1 MADGPNTNSGSKVAS
16 ALNSIPF
23 GNIIGGPLAACV
35 RAQAE
40 AAQTT
45 IDFIRG
51 FTMTNSKLDPEGV
64 EPITVTFTFIMNGE
78 KTRMTVP
85 LMTIVPIPYMHIDY
99 VNLNFTADI
108 TACDDGKMEAKY
120 ATEGYTRTE
129 DDEQSVSV
137 ESKMG
142 INVRASTSSMP
153 SGMAKMLEFF
163 TNNLI
168 VHDTL
173 TPQQVE
179 DMKREAERKR
189 LELKNKKERMVGAL
203 VNALAEYKKQGS
215 EREEQ
220 RKNEELKKQEELIKQ
235 EEERKK
241 KEEQERLEKLRKEE
255 EARKKEEE
263 RLEKM
268 RKEAELQK
276 KQEQERLEKLHKE
289 EEEKKKQEQERLEK
303 LRREEEARKK
313 KEEEE
318 QKKRDW
324 DKFIEQRKKANL
336 ASRVSKV
343 HVDPQKP
350 FALPPTNSGKPHPCC
365 TYDYTHSIRWNIN
378 RQLRLSRWSRK
389 TDWLRLHLL
398 RALRTAY
405 SIYPNSINS
414 TEGKRILKRDLEA
427 FKKRY
432 NGWYTYGDPYNN
444 TITYGYR
451 KNGAIDTAYTE
462 FVNYII
468 ENERKRNP
476 YNPTGEFIRKPH
488 PED

>member
-51 FTMTNSKLDPEGV
+51 FTMTNSELDPEGV

-99 VNLNFTADI
+99 IDLNFTADI
-108 TACDDGKMEAKY
+108 TACDDGKIEAKY

-179 DMKREAERKR
+179 DMKRETERKR
-189 LELKNKKERMVGAL
+189 LEHIKKKERMVGAL
-203 VNALAEYKKQGS
+203 VNALAEYKKQES

-220 RKNEELKKQEELIKQ
+220 RRNEELKKQEELRKQ

-241 KEEQERLEKLRKEE
+241 KEEQERLEKLRK
-255 EARKKEEE
+255 
-263 RLEKM
+263 
-268 RKEAELQK
+268 
-276 KQEQERLEKLHKE
+276 
-289 EEEKKKQEQERLEK
+289 
-303 LRREEEARKK
+303 EEEARKK

-336 ASRVSKV
+336 ASRISKV

-350 FALPPTNSGKPHPCC
+350 FALPPTNSGKAHPCC
-365 TYDYTHSIRWNIN
+365 TFDPTQSIKWNID
-378 RQLRLSRWSRK
+378 RQEKLRK
-389 TDWLRLHLL
+389 ACKKKDWLRNHLI
-398 RALRTAY
+398 RALYTAY
-405 SIYPNSINS
+405 YIYPYDINS
-414 TEGKRILKRDLEA
+414 KEGKRILKRELEA
-427 FKKRY
+427 FEKRP
-432 NGWYTYGDPYNN
+432 NGWYTYGEPYNN
-444 TITYGYR
+444 TITNGYR
-451 KNGAIDTAYTE
+451 RNGAIDTAYTE
-462 FVNYII
+462 FVSYIL
-468 ENERKRNP
+468 ENERKRD
-476 YNPTGEFIRKPH
+476 K
-488 PED
+488 

>member
-1 MADGPNTNSGSKVAS
+1 MADGPNRNSGSKVAS

-51 FTMTNSKLDPEGV
+51 FTMTNSELDPEGV

-142 INVRASTSSMP
+142 INVRASASSMP

-168 VHDTL
+168 VHDTF

-179 DMKREAERKR
+179 DIKREAERKR

-203 VNALAEYKKQGS
+203 VNALAEYKKQET
-215 EREEQ
+215 ERKEQ
-220 RKNEELKKQEELIKQ
+220 RRNEEL
-235 EEERKK
+235 
-241 KEEQERLEKLRKEE
+241 ERLEKQRKDEE
-255 EARKKEEE
+255 FRKKEEE

-268 RKEAELQK
+268 RIEAELQK
-276 KQEQERLEKLHKE
+276 KQEQERLEKLQKE
-289 EEEKKKQEQERLEK
+289 EEEKKKQEQEKIEIQLIEK
-303 LRREEEARKK
+303 
-313 KEEEE
+313 EE
-318 QKKRDW
+318 QKKRA
-324 DKFIEQRKKANL
+324 EQEREWYKKIDPKKRVRFANRM
-336 ASRVSKV
+336 SRMHINPYS
-343 HVDPQKP
+343 P
-350 FALPPTNSGKPHPCC
+350 FALPSTKRGNPHPEC
-365 TYDYTHSIRWNIN
+365 TFDSTQSISWNIVHQE
-378 RQLRLSRWSRK
+378 QLLRYATK
-389 TDWLRLHLL
+389 KDWMRMHLL
-398 RALRTAY
+398 LALRTAKK
-405 SIYPNSINS
+405 IYPYDIKSRQAKSIL
-414 TEGKRILKRDLEA
+414 EYELKN
-427 FKKRY
+427 FQPRY
-432 NGWYTYGDPYNN
+432 AGWYGHGEPFNN
-444 TITYGYR
+444 NLPNGYR
-451 KNGAIDTAYTE
+451 KYGAIDTVFTE
-462 FVNYII
+462 FVGYVL
-468 ENERKRNP
+468 ENERKRN
-476 YNPTGEFIRKPH
+476 K
-488 PED
+488 

>member
-40 AAQTT
+40 AAHTT

-51 FTMTNSKLDPEGV
+51 FTMTNSELDPEGV

-99 VNLNFTADI
+99 IDLNFTADI

-129 DDEQSVSV
+129 NDEQSVSV

-163 TNNLI
+163 SNNLI

-179 DMKREAERKR
+179 DMKRETERKR
-189 LELKNKKERMVGAL
+189 LELKNKKRRMVGAL
-203 VNALAEYKKQGS
+203 VNALAEYKKQET
-215 EREEQ
+215 ERKEQ
-220 RKNEELKKQEELIKQ
+220 RRNEEL
-235 EEERKK
+235 
-241 KEEQERLEKLRKEE
+241 ERLEKQRKDEE
-255 EARKKEEE
+255 FRKKEEE

-268 RKEAELQK
+268 RIEAELQK
-276 KQEQERLEKLHKE
+276 KQEQERLEKLQKE
-289 EEEKKKQEQERLEK
+289 EEEKKKQEQEKIEIQLIEK
-303 LRREEEARKK
+303 
-313 KEEEE
+313 EE
-318 QKKRDW
+318 QKKRA
-324 DKFIEQRKKANL
+324 EQEREWYKKIDPKKRVRFANRM
-336 ASRVSKV
+336 SRMHINPYS
-343 HVDPQKP
+343 P
-350 FALPPTNSGKPHPCC
+350 FALPSTKRGNPHPEC
-365 TYDYTHSIRWNIN
+365 TFDSTQSISWNIV
-378 RQLRLSRWSRK
+378 RQEQLLRYATK
-389 TDWLRLHLL
+389 KDWMRMHLL
-398 RALRTAY
+398 LALRTAKK
-405 SIYPNSINS
+405 IYPYDIKSRQAKSIL
-414 TEGKRILKRDLEA
+414 EYELKN
-427 FKKRY
+427 FQPRY
-432 NGWYTYGDPYNN
+432 AGWYGHGEPFNN
-444 TITYGYR
+444 NLPNGYR
-451 KNGAIDTAYTE
+451 KYGAIDTVFTE
-462 FVNYII
+462 FVGYVL
-468 ENERKRNP
+468 ENERKRN
-476 YNPTGEFIRKPH
+476 K
-488 PED
+488 

>member
-51 FTMTNSKLDPEGV
+51 FTMTNSELDPEGV

-203 VNALAEYKKQGS
+203 VNALAEYKKQET
-215 EREEQ
+215 ERKEQ
-220 RKNEELKKQEELIKQ
+220 RRNEEL
-235 EEERKK
+235 
-241 KEEQERLEKLRKEE
+241 ERLEKQRKDEE
-255 EARKKEEE
+255 FRKKEEE

-268 RKEAELQK
+268 RIEAELQK
-276 KQEQERLEKLHKE
+276 KQEQERLEKLQKE

-303 LRREEEARKK
+303 LQKEEEEKK
-313 KEEEE
+313 KQEQEKIEIQLIEKEE
-318 QKKRDW
+318 QKKRA
-324 DKFIEQRKKANL
+324 EQEREWYQKIDPKKRVRFANRM
-336 ASRVSKV
+336 SRM
-343 HVDPQKP
+343 HINPYRP
-350 FALPPTNSGKPHPCC
+350 FALPSTKRGNPHPEC
-365 TYDYTHSIRWNIN
+365 TFDSTQSISWNIA
-378 RQLRLSRWSRK
+378 RQEQLLRYATK
-389 TDWLRLHLL
+389 KDWMRMHLL
-398 RALRTAY
+398 LALRTAKK
-405 SIYPNSINS
+405 IYPYDIKSRQAKN
-414 TEGKRILKRDLEA
+414 ILEYELKN
-427 FKKRY
+427 FQPRY
-432 NGWYTYGDPYNN
+432 AGWYGHGEPFNN
-444 TITYGYR
+444 NLPNGYR
-451 KNGAIDTAYTE
+451 KYGAIDTVFTE
-462 FVNYII
+462 FVGYVL
-468 ENERKRNP
+468 ENERKRN
-476 YNPTGEFIRKPH
+476 K
-488 PED
+488 

>member
-51 FTMTNSKLDPEGV
+51 FTMTNSELDPEGV

-99 VNLNFTADI
+99 IDLNFTADI
-108 TACDDGKMEAKY
+108 TACDDGKIEAKY

-179 DMKREAERKR
+179 DMKRETERKR
-189 LELKNKKERMVGAL
+189 LEHIKKKECMVGAL
-203 VNALAEYKKQGS
+203 VNALAEYKKQES

-220 RKNEELKKQEELIKQ
+220 RRNEELKKQEELRKQ

-241 KEEQERLEKLRKEE
+241 KEEQERLEKLRK
-255 EARKKEEE
+255 
-263 RLEKM
+263 
-268 RKEAELQK
+268 
-276 KQEQERLEKLHKE
+276 
-289 EEEKKKQEQERLEK
+289 
-303 LRREEEARKK
+303 EEEARKK

-336 ASRVSKV
+336 ASRISKV

-350 FALPPTNSGKPHPCC
+350 FALPPTNSGKAHPCC
-365 TYDYTHSIRWNIN
+365 TFDPTQSIKWNID
-378 RQLRLSRWSRK
+378 RQEKLRK
-389 TDWLRLHLL
+389 ACKKKDWLRNHLI
-398 RALRTAY
+398 RALYTAY
-405 SIYPNSINS
+405 YIYPYDINS
-414 TEGKRILKRDLEA
+414 KEGKRILERELEA
-427 FKKRY
+427 FEKRP
-432 NGWYTYGDPYNN
+432 NGWYTYGEPYNN
-444 TITYGYR
+444 TITNGYR
-451 KNGAIDTAYTE
+451 RNGAIDTAYTE
-462 FVNYII
+462 FVSYIL
-468 ENERKRNP
+468 ENERKRD
-476 YNPTGEFIRKPH
+476 K
-488 PED
+488 

>member
-51 FTMTNSKLDPEGV
+51 FTMTNSELDPEGV

-99 VNLNFTADI
+99 IDLNFTADI
-108 TACDDGKMEAKY
+108 TACDDGKIEAKY

-179 DMKREAERKR
+179 DMKRETERKR
-189 LELKNKKERMVGAL
+189 LEHIKKKERMVGAL
-203 VNALAEYKKQGS
+203 VNALAEYKKQES

-220 RKNEELKKQEELIKQ
+220 RRNEELKKQEELRKQ
-235 EEERKK
+235 EVERKK
-241 KEEQERLEKLRKEE
+241 KE
-255 EARKKEEE
+255 
-263 RLEKM
+263 
-268 RKEAELQK
+268 
-276 KQEQERLEKLHKE
+276 
-289 EEEKKKQEQERLEK
+289 EQERLEK

-336 ASRVSKV
+336 ASRISKV

-350 FALPPTNSGKPHPCC
+350 FALPPTNSGKAHPCC
-365 TYDYTHSIRWNIN
+365 TFDPTQSIKWNID
-378 RQLRLSRWSRK
+378 RQEKLRK
-389 TDWLRLHLL
+389 ACKKKDWLRNHLI
-398 RALRTAY
+398 RALYTAY
-405 SIYPNSINS
+405 YIYPYDINS
-414 TEGKRILKRDLEA
+414 KEGKRILKRELEA
-427 FKKRY
+427 FEKRP
-432 NGWYTYGDPYNN
+432 NGWYTYGEPYNN
-444 TITYGYR
+444 TITNGYR
-451 KNGAIDTAYTE
+451 RNGAIDTAYTE
-462 FVNYII
+462 FVSYIL
-468 ENERKRNP
+468 ENERKRD
-476 YNPTGEFIRKPH
+476 K
-488 PED
+488 

>member
-51 FTMTNSKLDPEGV
+51 FTMTNSELDPEGV

-179 DMKREAERKR
+179 DMKQEAERKR

-203 VNALAEYKKQGS
+203 VNALAEYKKQES

-220 RKNEELKKQEELIKQ
+220 RKNEEL
-235 EEERKK
+235 
-241 KEEQERLEKLRKEE
+241 ERLEKQRKDEE
-255 EARKKEEE
+255 FRKKEEE

-268 RKEAELQK
+268 RIEAELQK
-276 KQEQERLEKLHKE
+276 KQEQERLEKLQKE

-303 LRREEEARKK
+303 LQ

-318 QKKRDW
+318 KKKQEQEKIEIQLIEKEDQKKRA
-324 DKFIEQRKKANL
+324 EQEREWYKKIDPKKRVRFANRM
-336 ASRVSKV
+336 SRMHINPYS
-343 HVDPQKP
+343 P
-350 FALPPTNSGKPHPCC
+350 FALPSTKRGNPHPEC
-365 TYDYTHSIRWNIN
+365 TFDSTQSISWNIA
-378 RQLRLSRWSRK
+378 RQEQLLRYATK
-389 TDWLRLHLL
+389 KDWMRMHLL
-398 RALRTAY
+398 LALRTAKK
-405 SIYPNSINS
+405 IYPYNIKSRQAKSIL
-414 TEGKRILKRDLEA
+414 EYELKN
-427 FKKRY
+427 FQPRY
-432 NGWYTYGDPYNN
+432 AGWYGHGEPFNN
-444 TITYGYR
+444 NLPNGYR
-451 KNGAIDTAYTE
+451 KYGAIDTVFTE
-462 FVNYII
+462 FVGYVL
-468 ENERKRNP
+468 ENERKRN
-476 YNPTGEFIRKPH
+476 K
-488 PED
+488 

>member
-51 FTMTNSKLDPEGV
+51 FTMTNSELDPEGV

-189 LELKNKKERMVGAL
+189 LEHIKNKERMVGAL
-203 VNALAEYKKQGS
+203 VNALAEYKKQES

-220 RKNEELKKQEELIKQ
+220 RRNEELKKQEELRKQ

-241 KEEQERLEKLRKEE
+241 KE
-255 EARKKEEE
+255 
-263 RLEKM
+263 
-268 RKEAELQK
+268 
-276 KQEQERLEKLHKE
+276 
-289 EEEKKKQEQERLEK
+289 EQERLEK

-324 DKFIEQRKKANL
+324 DKFIEQRKMANL
-336 ASRVSKV
+336 ASRISKV

-365 TYDYTHSIRWNIN
+365 TFDPTQSIKWNID
-378 RQLRLSRWSRK
+378 RQERLRK
-389 TDWLRLHLL
+389 ACKKKDWLRNHLI
-398 RALRTAY
+398 RALYTAY
-405 SIYPNSINS
+405 YIYPYDINS
-414 TEGKRILKRDLEA
+414 KEGKRILKRELEA
-427 FKKRY
+427 FEKRP
-432 NGWYTYGDPYNN
+432 NGWYTYGEPYNN
-444 TITYGYR
+444 TITNGYR
-451 KNGAIDTAYTE
+451 RNGAIDTAYTD
-462 FVNYII
+462 FVSYIL
-468 ENERKRNP
+468 ENERKRN
-476 YNPTGEFIRKPH
+476 K
-488 PED
+488 

>member
-51 FTMTNSKLDPEGV
+51 FTMTNSELDPEGV

-99 VNLNFTADI
+99 IDLNFTADI
-108 TACDDGKMEAKY
+108 TACDDGKIEAKY

-179 DMKREAERKR
+179 DMKRETERKR
-189 LELKNKKERMVGAL
+189 LEHIKKKERMVGAL
-203 VNALAEYKKQGS
+203 VNALAEYKKQES

-220 RKNEELKKQEELIKQ
+220 RRNEELKKQEELRKQ

-241 KEEQERLEKLRKEE
+241 KEEQERLEKLRK
-255 EARKKEEE
+255 
-263 RLEKM
+263 
-268 RKEAELQK
+268 
-276 KQEQERLEKLHKE
+276 
-289 EEEKKKQEQERLEK
+289 
-303 LRREEEARKK
+303 EEEARKK

-336 ASRVSKV
+336 ASRISKV

-350 FALPPTNSGKPHPCC
+350 FALPPTNSGKAHPCC
-365 TYDYTHSIRWNIN
+365 TFDPTQSIKWNID
-378 RQLRLSRWSRK
+378 RQEKLRKASK
-389 TDWLRLHLL
+389 KKDWLRNHLI
-398 RALRTAY
+398 RALYTAY
-405 SIYPNSINS
+405 YIYPYDINS
-414 TEGKRILKRDLEA
+414 KEGKRILKRELEA
-427 FKKRY
+427 FEKRP
-432 NGWYTYGDPYNN
+432 NGWYTYGEPYNN
-444 TITYGYR
+444 TITNGYR
-451 KNGAIDTAYTE
+451 RNGAIDTAYTE
-462 FVNYII
+462 FFSYIL
-468 ENERKRNP
+468 ENERKRD
-476 YNPTGEFIRKPH
+476 K
-488 PED
+488 

>member
-40 AAQTT
+40 AAHTT

-51 FTMTNSKLDPEGV
+51 FTMTNSELDPEGI

-99 VNLNFTADI
+99 IDLNFTADI

-129 DDEQSVSV
+129 NDEQSVSV

-163 TNNLI
+163 SNNLI

-203 VNALAEYKKQGS
+203 VNALAEYKKQET
-215 EREEQ
+215 ERKEQ
-220 RKNEELKKQEELIKQ
+220 RRNEEL
-235 EEERKK
+235 
-241 KEEQERLEKLRKEE
+241 ERLEKQRKDEE
-255 EARKKEEE
+255 FRKKEEE

-268 RKEAELQK
+268 RIEAELQK
-276 KQEQERLEKLHKE
+276 KQEQERLEKLQKE
-289 EEEKKKQEQERLEK
+289 EEEKKKQEQEKIEIQLIEK
-303 LRREEEARKK
+303 
-313 KEEEE
+313 EE
-318 QKKRDW
+318 QKKRA
-324 DKFIEQRKKANL
+324 EQEREWYKKIDPKKRVRFANRM
-336 ASRVSKV
+336 SRMHINPYS
-343 HVDPQKP
+343 P
-350 FALPPTNSGKPHPCC
+350 FALPSTKRGNPHPEC
-365 TYDYTHSIRWNIN
+365 TFDSTQSISWNIV
-378 RQLRLSRWSRK
+378 RQEQLLRYATK
-389 TDWLRLHLL
+389 KDWMRMHLL
-398 RALRTAY
+398 LALRTAKK
-405 SIYPNSINS
+405 IYPYDIKSRQAKSIL
-414 TEGKRILKRDLEA
+414 EYELKN
-427 FKKRY
+427 FQPRY
-432 NGWYTYGDPYNN
+432 AGWYGHGEPFNN
-444 TITYGYR
+444 NLPNGYR
-451 KNGAIDTAYTE
+451 KYGAIDTVFTE
-462 FVNYII
+462 FVGYVL
-468 ENERKRNP
+468 ENERKRN
-476 YNPTGEFIRKPH
+476 K
-488 PED
+488 

>member
-1 MADGPNTNSGSKVAS
+1 MADGPNRNSGSKVAS

-51 FTMTNSKLDPEGV
+51 FTMTNSELDPEGV

-99 VNLNFTADI
+99 IDLNFTADI

-189 LELKNKKERMVGAL
+189 LEHIKNKERMVGAL
-203 VNALAEYKKQGS
+203 VNALAEYKKQES

-220 RKNEELKKQEELIKQ
+220 RRNEELKKQEELRKQ

-241 KEEQERLEKLRKEE
+241 KEEQERLEKQCREE

-268 RKEAELQK
+268 RIEAELQK
-276 KQEQERLEKLHKE
+276 KQEQEKLEKLSRVE
-289 EEEKKKQEQERLEK
+289 EERRKRAEQEREWYQK
-303 LRREEEARKK
+303 IDP
-313 KEEEE
+313 
-318 QKKRDW
+318 KKRIR
-324 DKFIEQRKKANL
+324 FANRM
-336 ASRVSKV
+336 SRMHINPYS
-343 HVDPQKP
+343 P
-350 FALPPTNSGKPHPCC
+350 FALPSTKRGNPHPEC
-365 TYDYTHSIRWNIN
+365 TFDSTQSISWNIA
-378 RQLRLSRWSRK
+378 RQEQLLRYATK
-389 TDWLRLHLL
+389 KDWMRMHLL
-398 RALRTAY
+398 LALRTAKK
-405 SIYPNSINS
+405 IYPYDIKSRQAKSIL
-414 TEGKRILKRDLEA
+414 EYELKN
-427 FKKRY
+427 FQPRY
-432 NGWYTYGDPYNN
+432 AGWYGHGEPFNN
-444 TITYGYR
+444 NLPNGYR
-451 KNGAIDTAYTE
+451 KYGAIDTVFTE
-462 FVNYII
+462 FVGYVL
-468 ENERKRNP
+468 ENERKRD
-476 YNPTGEFIRKPH
+476 K
-488 PED
+488 

>member
-40 AAQTT
+40 AAHTT

-51 FTMTNSKLDPEGV
+51 FTMTNSELDPEGV

-99 VNLNFTADI
+99 IDLNFTADI

-179 DMKREAERKR
+179 DMKREAERKG
-189 LELKNKKERMVGAL
+189 LELKNKKRRMVGAL
-203 VNALAEYKKQGS
+203 VNALAEYKKQES
-215 EREEQ
+215 EHEEQ
-220 RKNEELKKQEELIKQ
+220 RKNEELKKQEELRKQ
-235 EEERKK
+235 EEE
-241 KEEQERLEKLRKEE
+241 
-255 EARKKEEE
+255 
-263 RLEKM
+263 
-268 RKEAELQK
+268 
-276 KQEQERLEKLHKE
+276 
-289 EEEKKKQEQERLEK
+289 
-303 LRREEEARKK
+303 RKK

-336 ASRVSKV
+336 ASRISKV

>member
-51 FTMTNSKLDPEGV
+51 FTMTNSELDPEGV

-108 TACDDGKMEAKY
+108 TACDDGKIEAKY

-179 DMKREAERKR
+179 DMKRETERKR
-189 LELKNKKERMVGAL
+189 LEHIKKKERMVGAL
-203 VNALAEYKKQGS
+203 VNALAEYKKQES

-220 RKNEELKKQEELIKQ
+220 RRNEELKKQEELRKQ

-241 KEEQERLEKLRKEE
+241 KEEQERLEK
-255 EARKKEEE
+255 
-263 RLEKM
+263 
-268 RKEAELQK
+268 QC
-276 KQEQERLEKLHKE
+276 
-289 EEEKKKQEQERLEK
+289 
-303 LRREEEARKK
+303 REEEARKK

-336 ASRVSKV
+336 ASRISKV

-365 TYDYTHSIRWNIN
+365 TFDPTQSIKWNID
-378 RQLRLSRWSRK
+378 RQERLRK
-389 TDWLRLHLL
+389 ACKKKDWLRNHLI
-398 RALRTAY
+398 RALYTAY
-405 SIYPNSINS
+405 YIYPYDINS
-414 TEGKRILKRDLEA
+414 KEGKRILKRELEA
-427 FKKRY
+427 FEKRP
-432 NGWYTYGDPYNN
+432 NGWYTYGEPYNN
-444 TITYGYR
+444 TITNGYR
-451 KNGAIDTAYTE
+451 RNGAIDTAYTE
-462 FVNYII
+462 FVSYIL
-468 ENERKRNP
+468 ENERKL
-476 YNPTGEFIRKPH
+476 RK
-488 PED
+488 

>member
-51 FTMTNSKLDPEGV
+51 FTMTNSELDPEGV

-189 LELKNKKERMVGAL
+189 LEHIKNKERMVGAL
-203 VNALAEYKKQGS
+203 VHALAEYKKQET
-215 EREEQ
+215 ERKEQ
-220 RKNEELKKQEELIKQ
+220 RRNEEL
-235 EEERKK
+235 
-241 KEEQERLEKLRKEE
+241 ERLEKQRKDEE
-255 EARKKEEE
+255 FRKKEEE

-268 RKEAELQK
+268 RIEAELQK
-276 KQEQERLEKLHKE
+276 KQEQERLEKLQKE
-289 EEEKKKQEQERLEK
+289 EEEKKKQEQEKIEIQLIEK
-303 LRREEEARKK
+303 
-313 KEEEE
+313 EE
-318 QKKRDW
+318 QKKRA
-324 DKFIEQRKKANL
+324 EQEREWYKKIDPKKRVRFANRM
-336 ASRVSKV
+336 SRMHINPYS
-343 HVDPQKP
+343 P
-350 FALPPTNSGKPHPCC
+350 FALPSTKRGNPHPEC
-365 TYDYTHSIRWNIN
+365 TFDSTQSISWNIA
-378 RQLRLSRWSRK
+378 RQEQLLRYATK
-389 TDWLRLHLL
+389 KDWMRMHLL
-398 RALRTAY
+398 LALRTAKK
-405 SIYPNSINS
+405 IYPYDIKSRQAKSIL
-414 TEGKRILKRDLEA
+414 EYELKN
-427 FKKRY
+427 FQPRY
-432 NGWYTYGDPYNN
+432 AGWYGHGEPFNN
-444 TITYGYR
+444 NLPNGYR
-451 KNGAIDTAYTE
+451 KYGAIDTVFTE
-462 FVNYII
+462 FVGYVL
-468 ENERKRNP
+468 ENERKRN
-476 YNPTGEFIRKPH
+476 K
-488 PED
+488 

>member
-35 RAQAE
+35 RAQAD

-51 FTMTNSKLDPEGV
+51 FTMTNSELDPEGV

-203 VNALAEYKKQGS
+203 VHALAEYKKQKS

-220 RKNEELKKQEELIKQ
+220 RKNEELKKQEELRKQ

-241 KEEQERLEKLRKEE
+241 KEEQERLE
-255 EARKKEEE
+255 
-263 RLEKM
+263 
-268 RKEAELQK
+268 
-276 KQEQERLEKLHKE
+276 EQ
-289 EEEKKKQEQERLEK
+289 
-303 LRREEEARKK
+303 RREEEERKK
-313 KEEEE
+313 RAE
-318 QKKRDW
+318 QEREWYQKIDPKKRIR
-324 DKFIEQRKKANL
+324 FANRM
-336 ASRVSKV
+336 SRM
-343 HVDPQKP
+343 HINPYRP
-350 FALPPTNSGKPHPCC
+350 FALPSTKRGNPHPEC
-365 TYDYTHSIRWNIN
+365 TYDPTQNINWNIE
-378 RQLRLSRWSRK
+378 RQERLLKNSTK
-389 TDWLRLHLL
+389 KKDWMRMHLL
-398 RALRTAY
+398 FALRTAKK
-405 SIYPNSINS
+405 IYPYDVNSRQAKS
-414 TEGKRILKRDLEA
+414 ILEYELKN
-427 FKKRY
+427 FQPRY
-432 NGWYTYGDPYNN
+432 AGWYGYGEPFNN
-444 TITYGYR
+444 NLPNGYR
-451 KNGAIDTAYTE
+451 KYGAIDTVFTE
-462 FVNYII
+462 FVGYVL
-468 ENERKRNP
+468 ENERKL
-476 YNPTGEFIRKPH
+476 RK
-488 PED
+488 

>member
-51 FTMTNSKLDPEGV
+51 FTMTNSELDPEGV

-203 VNALAEYKKQGS
+203 VNALAEYKKQES
-215 EREEQ
+215 EHEEQ
-220 RKNEELKKQEELIKQ
+220 RKNEELKKQEELRKQ

-241 KEEQERLEKLRKEE
+241 KEEQEK
-255 EARKKEEE
+255 
-263 RLEKM
+263 
-268 RKEAELQK
+268 
-276 KQEQERLEKLHKE
+276 
-289 EEEKKKQEQERLEK
+289 LEK

-336 ASRVSKV
+336 ASRISKV

-350 FALPPTNSGKPHPCC
+350 FTLPPTNSGKAHPCC
-365 TYDYTHSIRWNIN
+365 TFDPTQSIKWNID
-378 RQLRLSRWSRK
+378 RQEKLRK
-389 TDWLRLHLL
+389 ACKKKDWLRNHLI
-398 RALRTAY
+398 RALYTAY
-405 SIYPNSINS
+405 YIYPYDINS
-414 TEGKRILKRDLEA
+414 KEGKRILKRELEA
-427 FKKRY
+427 FEKRP
-432 NGWYTYGDPYNN
+432 NGWYTYGEPYNN
-444 TITYGYR
+444 TITNGYR
-451 KNGAIDTAYTE
+451 RNGAIDTAYTE
-462 FVNYII
+462 FVSYVL
-468 ENERKRNP
+468 ENERKRN
-476 YNPTGEFIRKPH
+476 K
-488 PED
+488 

>member
-51 FTMTNSKLDPEGV
+51 FTMTNSELDPEGV

-203 VNALAEYKKQGS
+203 VNALAEYKKQET
-215 EREEQ
+215 ERKEQ
-220 RKNEELKKQEELIKQ
+220 RRNEEL
-235 EEERKK
+235 
-241 KEEQERLEKLRKEE
+241 ERLEKQRKDEE
-255 EARKKEEE
+255 FRKKEEE

-268 RKEAELQK
+268 RIEAELQK
-276 KQEQERLEKLHKE
+276 KQEQERLEKLQKE

-336 ASRVSKV
+336 ASRISKV
-343 HVDPQKP
+343 HVDHQKP
-350 FALPPTNSGKPHPCC
+350 FALPPTNSGKAHPCC
-365 TYDYTHSIRWNIN
+365 TFDPTQSIKWNID
-378 RQLRLSRWSRK
+378 RQEKLRK
-389 TDWLRLHLL
+389 ACKKKDWLRNHLI
-398 RALRTAY
+398 RALYTAY
-405 SIYPNSINS
+405 YIYPYDINS
-414 TEGKRILKRDLEA
+414 KEGKRILKRELEA
-427 FKKRY
+427 FEKRP
-432 NGWYTYGDPYNN
+432 NGWYTYGEPYNN
-444 TITYGYR
+444 TITNGYR
-451 KNGAIDTAYTE
+451 RNGAIDTAYTE
-462 FVNYII
+462 FVSYVL
-468 ENERKRNP
+468 ENERKRN
-476 YNPTGEFIRKPH
+476 K
-488 PED
+488 

>member
-51 FTMTNSKLDPEGV
+51 FTMTNSELDPEGV

-99 VNLNFTADI
+99 IDLNFTADI
-108 TACDDGKMEAKY
+108 TACDDGKIEAKY

-179 DMKREAERKR
+179 DMKRETERKR
-189 LELKNKKERMVGAL
+189 LEHIKKKERMVGAL
-203 VNALAEYKKQGS
+203 VNALAEYKKQES

-220 RKNEELKKQEELIKQ
+220 RRNEELKKQEELRKQ
-235 EEERKK
+235 EVERKK
-241 KEEQERLEKLRKEE
+241 KE
-255 EARKKEEE
+255 
-263 RLEKM
+263 
-268 RKEAELQK
+268 
-276 KQEQERLEKLHKE
+276 
-289 EEEKKKQEQERLEK
+289 EQERLEK

-336 ASRVSKV
+336 ASRISKV

-350 FALPPTNSGKPHPCC
+350 FALPPTNSGKAHPCC
-365 TYDYTHSIRWNIN
+365 TFDPTQSIKWNID
-378 RQLRLSRWSRK
+378 RQEKLRK
-389 TDWLRLHLL
+389 ACKKKDWLRNHLI
-398 RALRTAY
+398 RALYTAY
-405 SIYPNSINS
+405 YIYPYDINS
-414 TEGKRILKRDLEA
+414 KEGKRILKRELEA
-427 FKKRY
+427 FEKRP
-432 NGWYTYGDPYNN
+432 NGWYTYGEPYNN
-444 TITYGYR
+444 TITNGYR
-451 KNGAIDTAYTE
+451 RNGAIDTAYTE
-462 FVNYII
+462 FVSYIL
-468 ENERKRNP
+468 ENERKRN
-476 YNPTGEFIRKPH
+476 K
-488 PED
+488 

>member
-51 FTMTNSKLDPEGV
+51 FTMTNSELDPEGV

-203 VNALAEYKKQGS
+203 VNALAEYKKQET
-215 EREEQ
+215 ERKEQ
-220 RKNEELKKQEELIKQ
+220 RRNEEL
-235 EEERKK
+235 
-241 KEEQERLEKLRKEE
+241 ERLEKQRKDEE
-255 EARKKEEE
+255 FRKKEEE

-268 RKEAELQK
+268 RIEAELQK
-276 KQEQERLEKLHKE
+276 KQEQERLEKLQKE
-289 EEEKKKQEQERLEK
+289 EEEKKKQEQEKIEIQLIEK
-303 LRREEEARKK
+303 
-313 KEEEE
+313 EE
-318 QKKRDW
+318 QKKRA
-324 DKFIEQRKKANL
+324 EQEREWYKKIDPKKRVRFANRM
-336 ASRVSKV
+336 SRM
-343 HVDPQKP
+343 HINPYRP
-350 FALPPTNSGKPHPCC
+350 FALPSTKRGNPHPEC
-365 TYDYTHSIRWNIN
+365 TFDSTQSISWNIA
-378 RQLRLSRWSRK
+378 RQEQLLRYATK
-389 TDWLRLHLL
+389 KDWMRMHLL
-398 RALRTAY
+398 LALRTAKK
-405 SIYPNSINS
+405 IYPYDIKSRQAKSIL
-414 TEGKRILKRDLEA
+414 EYELKN
-427 FKKRY
+427 FQPRY
-432 NGWYTYGDPYNN
+432 AGWYGHGEPFNN
-444 TITYGYR
+444 NLPNGYR
-451 KNGAIDTAYTE
+451 KYGAIDTVFTE
-462 FVNYII
+462 FVGYVL
-468 ENERKRNP
+468 ENERKRN
-476 YNPTGEFIRKPH
+476 K
-488 PED
+488 

>member
-51 FTMTNSKLDPEGV
+51 FTMTNSELDPEGV

-99 VNLNFTADI
+99 IDLNFTADI
-108 TACDDGKMEAKY
+108 TACDDGKIEAKY

-179 DMKREAERKR
+179 DMKRETERKR
-189 LELKNKKERMVGAL
+189 LERIKKKERMVGAL
-203 VNALAEYKKQGS
+203 VNALAEYKKQES

-220 RKNEELKKQEELIKQ
+220 RRNEELKKQEELRKQ

-241 KEEQERLEKLRKEE
+241 KEEQERLEKL
-255 EARKKEEE
+255 
-263 RLEKM
+263 
-268 RKEAELQK
+268 
-276 KQEQERLEKLHKE
+276 HK
-289 EEEKKKQEQERLEK
+289 
-303 LRREEEARKK
+303 EEEARKK

-336 ASRVSKV
+336 ASRISKV

-350 FALPPTNSGKPHPCC
+350 FALPPTNSGKAHPCC
-365 TYDYTHSIRWNIN
+365 TFDPTQSIKWNID
-378 RQLRLSRWSRK
+378 RQEKLRK
-389 TDWLRLHLL
+389 ACKKKDWLRNHLI
-398 RALRTAY
+398 RALYTAY
-405 SIYPNSINS
+405 YIYPYDINS
-414 TEGKRILKRDLEA
+414 KEGKRILKRELEA
-427 FKKRY
+427 FEKRP
-432 NGWYTYGDPYNN
+432 NGWYTYGEPYNN
-444 TITYGYR
+444 TITNGYR
-451 KNGAIDTAYTE
+451 RNGAIDTAYTE
-462 FVNYII
+462 FVSYIL
-468 ENERKRNP
+468 ENERKRN
-476 YNPTGEFIRKPH
+476 K
-488 PED
+488 

>member
-51 FTMTNSKLDPEGV
+51 FTMTNSELDPEGV

-99 VNLNFTADI
+99 IDLNFTADI

-129 DDEQSVSV
+129 NDEQSVSV

-179 DMKREAERKR
+179 DMKRETERKR
-189 LELKNKKERMVGAL
+189 LELKNKKRRMVGAL
-203 VNALAEYKKQGS
+203 VNALAEYKKQES

-220 RKNEELKKQEELIKQ
+220 IRNEEQKKQDELRKQ

-241 KEEQERLEKLRKEE
+241 KEEQERLEKLRK
-255 EARKKEEE
+255 
-263 RLEKM
+263 
-268 RKEAELQK
+268 
-276 KQEQERLEKLHKE
+276 
-289 EEEKKKQEQERLEK
+289 
-303 LRREEEARKK
+303 EEEARKK

-336 ASRVSKV
+336 ASRVSSV

-350 FALPPTNSGKPHPCC
+350 FALPPTNSGKAHPCC
-365 TYDYTHSIRWNIN
+365 TFDPTQSIKWNID
-378 RQLRLSRWSRK
+378 RQERLRKASK
-389 TDWLRLHLL
+389 KKDWLRNHLI
-398 RALRTAY
+398 RALYTAY
-405 SIYPNSINS
+405 YIYPYDINS
-414 TEGKRILKRDLEA
+414 KEGKRILKNELEA
-427 FKKRY
+427 FEKRH
-432 NGWYTYGDPYNN
+432 NGWYTYGEPYNN
-444 TITYGYR
+444 TITNGYR
-451 KNGAIDTAYTE
+451 RNGAIDTAYTE
-462 FVNYII
+462 FVGYVL
-468 ENERKRNP
+468 ENERKRD
-476 YNPTGEFIRKPH
+476 K
-488 PED
+488 

>member
-51 FTMTNSKLDPEGV
+51 FTMTNSELDPEGV

-108 TACDDGKMEAKY
+108 TACDDGKIEAKY

-179 DMKREAERKR
+179 DMKRETERKR
-189 LELKNKKERMVGAL
+189 LEHIKKKERMVGAL
-203 VNALAEYKKQGS
+203 VNALAEYKKQES

-220 RKNEELKKQEELIKQ
+220 RRNEELKKQEELRKQ

-241 KEEQERLEKLRKEE
+241 KEEQERLEKLRK
-255 EARKKEEE
+255 
-263 RLEKM
+263 
-268 RKEAELQK
+268 
-276 KQEQERLEKLHKE
+276 
-289 EEEKKKQEQERLEK
+289 
-303 LRREEEARKK
+303 EEEARKK

-336 ASRVSKV
+336 ASRISKV

-350 FALPPTNSGKPHPCC
+350 FALPPTNSGKAHPCC
-365 TYDYTHSIRWNIN
+365 TFDPTQSIKWNID
-378 RQLRLSRWSRK
+378 RQERLRKASK
-389 TDWLRLHLL
+389 KKDWLRNHLI
-398 RALRTAY
+398 RALYTAY
-405 SIYPNSINS
+405 YIYPYDINS
-414 TEGKRILKRDLEA
+414 KEGKRILKRELEA
-427 FKKRY
+427 FEKRP
-432 NGWYTYGDPYNN
+432 NGWYTYGEPYNN
-444 TITYGYR
+444 TITNGYR
-451 KNGAIDTAYTE
+451 RNGAIDTAYTE
-462 FVNYII
+462 FVSYIL
-468 ENERKRNP
+468 ENERKRD
-476 YNPTGEFIRKPH
+476 K
-488 PED
+488 

>member
-51 FTMTNSKLDPEGV
+51 FTMTNSELDPEGV

-189 LELKNKKERMVGAL
+189 LEHIKNKERMVGAL
-203 VNALAEYKKQGS
+203 VNALAEYKKQES

-220 RKNEELKKQEELIKQ
+220 RRNEELKKQEELRKQ

-241 KEEQERLEKLRKEE
+241 KEEQERLEKLRK
-255 EARKKEEE
+255 
-263 RLEKM
+263 
-268 RKEAELQK
+268 
-276 KQEQERLEKLHKE
+276 
-289 EEEKKKQEQERLEK
+289 
-303 LRREEEARKK
+303 EEEARKK

-336 ASRVSKV
+336 ASRISKV

-350 FALPPTNSGKPHPCC
+350 FALPPTNSGKAHPCC
-365 TYDYTHSIRWNIN
+365 TFDPTQSIKWNID
-378 RQLRLSRWSRK
+378 RQEKLRK
-389 TDWLRLHLL
+389 ACKKKDWLRNHLI
-398 RALRTAY
+398 RALYTAY
-405 SIYPNSINS
+405 YIYPYDINS
-414 TEGKRILKRDLEA
+414 KEGKRILKRELEA
-427 FKKRY
+427 FEKRP
-432 NGWYTYGDPYNN
+432 NGWYTYGEPYNN
-444 TITYGYR
+444 TITNGYR
-451 KNGAIDTAYTE
+451 RNGAIDTAYTE
-462 FVNYII
+462 FVSYIL
-468 ENERKRNP
+468 ENERKRD
-476 YNPTGEFIRKPH
+476 K
-488 PED
+488 

>member
-51 FTMTNSKLDPEGV
+51 FTMTNSELDPEGV

-179 DMKREAERKR
+179 DMKRETERKR
-189 LELKNKKERMVGAL
+189 LEHIKKKERMVGAL
-203 VNALAEYKKQGS
+203 VHALAEYKKQES

-220 RKNEELKKQEELIKQ
+220 RRNEELKKQEELRKQ

-241 KEEQERLEKLRKEE
+241 KEEQERLEK
-255 EARKKEEE
+255 
-263 RLEKM
+263 
-268 RKEAELQK
+268 QC
-276 KQEQERLEKLHKE
+276 
-289 EEEKKKQEQERLEK
+289 
-303 LRREEEARKK
+303 REEEARKK

-324 DKFIEQRKKANL
+324 DKFIEQRKKTNL
-336 ASRVSKV
+336 ASRISKV

-365 TYDYTHSIRWNIN
+365 TFDPTQSIKWNID
-378 RQLRLSRWSRK
+378 RQERLRK
-389 TDWLRLHLL
+389 ACKKKDWLRNHLI
-398 RALRTAY
+398 RALYTAY
-405 SIYPNSINS
+405 YIYPYDINS
-414 TEGKRILKRDLEA
+414 KEGKRILKRELEA
-427 FKKRY
+427 FEKRP
-432 NGWYTYGDPYNN
+432 NGWYTYGEPYNN
-444 TITYGYR
+444 TITNGYR
-451 KNGAIDTAYTE
+451 RNGAIDTAYTE
-462 FVNYII
+462 FVSYIL
-468 ENERKRNP
+468 ENERKRN
-476 YNPTGEFIRKPH
+476 K
-488 PED
+488 

>member
-51 FTMTNSKLDPEGV
+51 FTMTNSELDPEGV

-203 VNALAEYKKQGS
+203 VNALAEYKKQET
-215 EREEQ
+215 ERKEQ
-220 RKNEELKKQEELIKQ
+220 RRNEEL
-235 EEERKK
+235 
-241 KEEQERLEKLRKEE
+241 ERLEKQRKDEE
-255 EARKKEEE
+255 FRKKEEE

-268 RKEAELQK
+268 RIEAELQK
-276 KQEQERLEKLHKE
+276 KQEQERIEKLQKE
-289 EEEKKKQEQERLEK
+289 EEEKKKQEQEKIEIQLIEK
-303 LRREEEARKK
+303 
-313 KEEEE
+313 EE
-318 QKKRDW
+318 QKKRA
-324 DKFIEQRKKANL
+324 EQEREWYKKIDPKKRVRFANRM
-336 ASRVSKV
+336 SRMHINPYS
-343 HVDPQKP
+343 P
-350 FALPPTNSGKPHPCC
+350 FALPSTKRGNPHPEC
-365 TYDYTHSIRWNIN
+365 TFDSTQSISWNIV
-378 RQLRLSRWSRK
+378 RQEQLLRYATK
-389 TDWLRLHLL
+389 KDWMRMHLL
-398 RALRTAY
+398 LALRTAKK
-405 SIYPNSINS
+405 IYPYDIKSRQAKSIL
-414 TEGKRILKRDLEA
+414 EYELKN
-427 FKKRY
+427 FQPRY
-432 NGWYTYGDPYNN
+432 AGWYGHGEPFNN
-444 TITYGYR
+444 NLPNGYR
-451 KNGAIDTAYTE
+451 KYGAIDTVFTE
-462 FVNYII
+462 FVGYVL
-468 ENERKRNP
+468 ENERKRN
-476 YNPTGEFIRKPH
+476 K
-488 PED
+488 

>member
-51 FTMTNSKLDPEGV
+51 FTMTNSELDPEGV

-99 VNLNFTADI
+99 IDLNFTADI
-108 TACDDGKMEAKY
+108 TACDDGKIEAKY
-120 ATEGYTRTE
+120 ATEGYTHTE

-179 DMKREAERKR
+179 DMKRETERKR
-189 LELKNKKERMVGAL
+189 LEHIKKKERMVGAL
-203 VNALAEYKKQGS
+203 VNALAEYKKQES

-220 RKNEELKKQEELIKQ
+220 RRNEELKKQEELRKQ

-241 KEEQERLEKLRKEE
+241 KEEQERLEKLRK
-255 EARKKEEE
+255 
-263 RLEKM
+263 
-268 RKEAELQK
+268 
-276 KQEQERLEKLHKE
+276 
-289 EEEKKKQEQERLEK
+289 
-303 LRREEEARKK
+303 EEEARKK

-336 ASRVSKV
+336 ASRISKV

-350 FALPPTNSGKPHPCC
+350 FALPPTNSGKAHPCC
-365 TYDYTHSIRWNIN
+365 TFDPTQSIKWNID
-378 RQLRLSRWSRK
+378 RQEKLRK
-389 TDWLRLHLL
+389 ACKKKDWLRNHLI
-398 RALRTAY
+398 RALYTAY
-405 SIYPNSINS
+405 YIYPYDINS
-414 TEGKRILKRDLEA
+414 KEGKRILKRELEA
-427 FKKRY
+427 FEKRP
-432 NGWYTYGDPYNN
+432 NGWYTYGEPYNN
-444 TITYGYR
+444 TITNGYR
-451 KNGAIDTAYTE
+451 RNGAIDTAYTE
-462 FVNYII
+462 FVSYIL
-468 ENERKRNP
+468 ENERKRN
-476 YNPTGEFIRKPH
+476 K
-488 PED
+488 

>member
-51 FTMTNSKLDPEGV
+51 FTMTNSELDPEGV

-142 INVRASTSSMP
+142 INIRASTSSMP

-203 VNALAEYKKQGS
+203 VNALAEYKKQET
-215 EREEQ
+215 ERKEQ
-220 RKNEELKKQEELIKQ
+220 RRNEEL
-235 EEERKK
+235 
-241 KEEQERLEKLRKEE
+241 ERLEKQRKDEE
-255 EARKKEEE
+255 FRKKEEE

-268 RKEAELQK
+268 RIEAELQK
-276 KQEQERLEKLHKE
+276 KQEQERLEKLQKE
-289 EEEKKKQEQERLEK
+289 EEEKKKQEQEKIEIQLIEK
-303 LRREEEARKK
+303 
-313 KEEEE
+313 EE
-318 QKKRDW
+318 QKKRA
-324 DKFIEQRKKANL
+324 EQEREWYKKIDPKKRVRFANRM
-336 ASRVSKV
+336 SRMHINPYS
-343 HVDPQKP
+343 P
-350 FALPPTNSGKPHPCC
+350 FALPSTKRGNPHPEC
-365 TYDYTHSIRWNIN
+365 TFDSTQSISWNIV
-378 RQLRLSRWSRK
+378 RQEQLLRYATK
-389 TDWLRLHLL
+389 KDWMRMHLL
-398 RALRTAY
+398 LALRTAKK
-405 SIYPNSINS
+405 IYPYDIKSRQAKSIL
-414 TEGKRILKRDLEA
+414 EYELKN
-427 FKKRY
+427 FQPRY
-432 NGWYTYGDPYNN
+432 AGWYGHGEPFNN
-444 TITYGYR
+444 NLPNGYR
-451 KNGAIDTAYTE
+451 KYGAIDTVFTE
-462 FVNYII
+462 FVGYVL
-468 ENERKRNP
+468 ENERKRN
-476 YNPTGEFIRKPH
+476 K
-488 PED
+488 

>member
-1 MADGPNTNSGSKVAS
+1 MADGHNTNSGSKVAS

-40 AAQTT
+40 AAHTT

-51 FTMTNSKLDPEGV
+51 FTMTNSELDPEGV

-99 VNLNFTADI
+99 IDLNFTADI

-129 DDEQSVSV
+129 NDEQSVSV

-163 TNNLI
+163 SNNLI

-179 DMKREAERKR
+179 DMKRETERKR
-189 LELKNKKERMVGAL
+189 LELKNKKRRMVGAL
-203 VNALAEYKKQGS
+203 VNALAEYKKQES

-220 RKNEELKKQEELIKQ
+220 IRNEEQKKQEELRKQ

-241 KEEQERLEKLRKEE
+241 K
-255 EARKKEEE
+255 
-263 RLEKM
+263 
-268 RKEAELQK
+268 
-276 KQEQERLEKLHKE
+276 
-289 EEEKKKQEQERLEK
+289 
-303 LRREEEARKK
+303 
-313 KEEEE
+313 EEE

-336 ASRVSKV
+336 ASRISSV
-343 HVDPQKP
+343 HVDPQEP

-378 RQLRLSRWSRK
+378 RQLKLSRWSRK
-389 TDWLRLHLL
+389 KDWLRLHLL

-414 TEGKRILKRDLEA
+414 TAGKRILKRDLEA

-451 KNGAIDTAYTE
+451 KNGAIDTTYTE

>member
-51 FTMTNSKLDPEGV
+51 FTMTNSELDPEGV

-203 VNALAEYKKQGS
+203 VNALAEYKKQET
-215 EREEQ
+215 ERKEQ
-220 RKNEELKKQEELIKQ
+220 RRNEEL
-235 EEERKK
+235 
-241 KEEQERLEKLRKEE
+241 ERLEKQRKDEE
-255 EARKKEEE
+255 FRKKEEE

-268 RKEAELQK
+268 RIEAELQK

-336 ASRVSKV
+336 ASRISKV

-350 FALPPTNSGKPHPCC
+350 FALPPTNSGKAHPCC
-365 TYDYTHSIRWNIN
+365 TFDPTQSIKWNID
-378 RQLRLSRWSRK
+378 RQEKLRK
-389 TDWLRLHLL
+389 ACKKKDWLRNHLI
-398 RALRTAY
+398 RALYTAY
-405 SIYPNSINS
+405 YIYPYDINS
-414 TEGKRILKRDLEA
+414 KEGKRILKRELEA
-427 FKKRY
+427 FEKRP
-432 NGWYTYGDPYNN
+432 NGWYTYGEPYNN
-444 TITYGYR
+444 TITNGYR
-451 KNGAIDTAYTE
+451 RNGAIDTAYTE
-462 FVNYII
+462 FVSYVL
-468 ENERKRNP
+468 ENERKRN
-476 YNPTGEFIRKPH
+476 K
-488 PED
+488 

>member
-51 FTMTNSKLDPEGV
+51 FTMTNSELDPEGV

-99 VNLNFTADI
+99 IDLNFTADI
-108 TACDDGKMEAKY
+108 TACDDGKIEAKY

-173 TPQQVE
+173 TPQQME
-179 DMKREAERKR
+179 DMKRETERKR
-189 LELKNKKERMVGAL
+189 LEHIKKKERMVGAL
-203 VNALAEYKKQGS
+203 VNALAEYKKQES

-220 RKNEELKKQEELIKQ
+220 RRNEELKKQEELRKQ

-241 KEEQERLEKLRKEE
+241 KEEQERLEKLRK
-255 EARKKEEE
+255 
-263 RLEKM
+263 
-268 RKEAELQK
+268 
-276 KQEQERLEKLHKE
+276 
-289 EEEKKKQEQERLEK
+289 
-303 LRREEEARKK
+303 EEEARKK

-336 ASRVSKV
+336 ASRISKV

-350 FALPPTNSGKPHPCC
+350 FALPPTNSGKAHPCC
-365 TYDYTHSIRWNIN
+365 TFDPSQSIKWNID
-378 RQLRLSRWSRK
+378 RQEKLRK
-389 TDWLRLHLL
+389 ACKKKDWLRNHLI
-398 RALRTAY
+398 RALYTAY
-405 SIYPNSINS
+405 YIYPYDINS
-414 TEGKRILKRDLEA
+414 KEGKRILKRELEA
-427 FKKRY
+427 FEKRP
-432 NGWYTYGDPYNN
+432 NGWYTYGEPYNN
-444 TITYGYR
+444 TITNGYR
-451 KNGAIDTAYTE
+451 RNGAIDTAYTE
-462 FVNYII
+462 FVSYIL
-468 ENERKRNP
+468 ENERKRD
-476 YNPTGEFIRKPH
+476 K
-488 PED
+488 

>member
-51 FTMTNSKLDPEGV
+51 FTMTNSELDPEGV

-99 VNLNFTADI
+99 IDLNFTADI

-189 LELKNKKERMVGAL
+189 LEHIKNKERMVGAL
-203 VNALAEYKKQGS
+203 VNALAEYKKQES

-220 RKNEELKKQEELIKQ
+220 RRNEELKKQEELRKQ

-241 KEEQERLEKLRKEE
+241 KEEQERLEK
-255 EARKKEEE
+255 
-263 RLEKM
+263 
-268 RKEAELQK
+268 QC
-276 KQEQERLEKLHKE
+276 
-289 EEEKKKQEQERLEK
+289 
-303 LRREEEARKK
+303 REEEARKK

-324 DKFIEQRKKANL
+324 DKFIEQRKKTNL
-336 ASRVSKV
+336 ASRISKV

>member
-51 FTMTNSKLDPEGV
+51 FTMTNSELDPEGV

-142 INVRASTSSMP
+142 INVRASSSSMP

-168 VHDTL
+168 VHDTF

-179 DMKREAERKR
+179 DIKREAERKR

-203 VNALAEYKKQGS
+203 VNALAEYKKQET
-215 EREEQ
+215 ERKEQ
-220 RKNEELKKQEELIKQ
+220 RRNEEL
-235 EEERKK
+235 
-241 KEEQERLEKLRKEE
+241 ERLEKQRKDEE
-255 EARKKEEE
+255 FRKKEEE

-268 RKEAELQK
+268 RIEAELQK
-276 KQEQERLEKLHKE
+276 KQEQERLEKLQKE
-289 EEEKKKQEQERLEK
+289 EEEKKKQEQEKIEIQLIEK
-303 LRREEEARKK
+303 
-313 KEEEE
+313 EE
-318 QKKRDW
+318 QKKRA
-324 DKFIEQRKKANL
+324 EQEREWYKKIDPKKRGRFANRM
-336 ASRVSKV
+336 SRMHINPYS
-343 HVDPQKP
+343 P
-350 FALPPTNSGKPHPCC
+350 FALPSTKRGNPHPEC
-365 TYDYTHSIRWNIN
+365 TFDSTQSISWNIV
-378 RQLRLSRWSRK
+378 RQEQLLRYATK
-389 TDWLRLHLL
+389 KDWMRMHLL
-398 RALRTAY
+398 LALRTAKK
-405 SIYPNSINS
+405 IYPYDIKSRQAKSIL
-414 TEGKRILKRDLEA
+414 EYELKN
-427 FKKRY
+427 FQPRY
-432 NGWYTYGDPYNN
+432 AGWYGHGEPFNN
-444 TITYGYR
+444 NLPNGYR
-451 KNGAIDTAYTE
+451 KYGAIDTVFTE
-462 FVNYII
+462 FVGYVL
-468 ENERKRNP
+468 ENERKRN
-476 YNPTGEFIRKPH
+476 K
-488 PED
+488 

>member
-51 FTMTNSKLDPEGV
+51 FTMTNSELDPEGV

-179 DMKREAERKR
+179 DIKRETERKR

-203 VNALAEYKKQGS
+203 VHALAEYKKQES

-220 RKNEELKKQEELIKQ
+220 RRNEELKKQEELRKQ
-235 EEERKK
+235 EEE
-241 KEEQERLEKLRKEE
+241 
-255 EARKKEEE
+255 
-263 RLEKM
+263 
-268 RKEAELQK
+268 
-276 KQEQERLEKLHKE
+276 
-289 EEEKKKQEQERLEK
+289 
-303 LRREEEARKK
+303 RKK

-336 ASRVSKV
+336 ASRISKV

>member
-16 ALNSIPF
+16 VLNSIPF

-51 FTMTNSKLDPEGV
+51 FTMTNSELDPEGV

-142 INVRASTSSMP
+142 INVRASASSMP

-168 VHDTL
+168 VHDTF

-179 DMKREAERKR
+179 DIKREAERKR

-220 RKNEELKKQEELIKQ
+220 RKNEELKKQEELRKQ

-241 KEEQERLEKLRKEE
+241 K
-255 EARKKEEE
+255 
-263 RLEKM
+263 
-268 RKEAELQK
+268 
-276 KQEQERLEKLHKE
+276 
-289 EEEKKKQEQERLEK
+289 
-303 LRREEEARKK
+303 
-313 KEEEE
+313 EEE

-336 ASRVSKV
+336 ASRISKV

-414 TEGKRILKRDLEA
+414 TEGKRILKRDLET

>member
-51 FTMTNSKLDPEGV
+51 FTMTNSELDPEGV

-99 VNLNFTADI
+99 IDLNFTADI
-108 TACDDGKMEAKY
+108 TACDDGKIEAKY

-179 DMKREAERKR
+179 DMKRETERKR
-189 LELKNKKERMVGAL
+189 LEHIKKKERMVGAL
-203 VNALAEYKKQGS
+203 VNALAEYKKQES

-220 RKNEELKKQEELIKQ
+220 RRNEELKKQEELRKQ

-241 KEEQERLEKLRKEE
+241 KEEQERLEK
-255 EARKKEEE
+255 
-263 RLEKM
+263 
-268 RKEAELQK
+268 QC
-276 KQEQERLEKLHKE
+276 
-289 EEEKKKQEQERLEK
+289 
-303 LRREEEARKK
+303 REEEARKK

-336 ASRVSKV
+336 ASRISKV

-350 FALPPTNSGKPHPCC
+350 FALPPTNSGKAHPCC
-365 TYDYTHSIRWNIN
+365 TFDPTQSIKWNID
-378 RQLRLSRWSRK
+378 RQEKLRKASK
-389 TDWLRLHLL
+389 KKDWLRNHLI
-398 RALRTAY
+398 RALYTAY
-405 SIYPNSINS
+405 YIYPYDINS
-414 TEGKRILKRDLEA
+414 KEGKRILKRELEA
-427 FKKRY
+427 FEKRP
-432 NGWYTYGDPYNN
+432 NGWYTYGEPYNN
-444 TITYGYR
+444 TITNGYR
-451 KNGAIDTAYTE
+451 RNGAIDTAYTE
-462 FVNYII
+462 FVSYIL
-468 ENERKRNP
+468 ENERKRD
-476 YNPTGEFIRKPH
+476 K
-488 PED
+488 

>member
-51 FTMTNSKLDPEGV
+51 FTMTNSELDPEGV

-99 VNLNFTADI
+99 IDLNFTADI
-108 TACDDGKMEAKY
+108 TACDDGKIEAKY

-179 DMKREAERKR
+179 DMKRETERKR
-189 LELKNKKERMVGAL
+189 LEHIKKKERMVGAL
-203 VNALAEYKKQGS
+203 VNALAEYKKQES

-220 RKNEELKKQEELIKQ
+220 RRNEELKKQEELRKQ

-241 KEEQERLEKLRKEE
+241 KE
-255 EARKKEEE
+255 
-263 RLEKM
+263 
-268 RKEAELQK
+268 
-276 KQEQERLEKLHKE
+276 
-289 EEEKKKQEQERLEK
+289 EQERLEK

-336 ASRVSKV
+336 ASRISKV

-350 FALPPTNSGKPHPCC
+350 FALPPTNSGKAHPCC
-365 TYDYTHSIRWNIN
+365 TFDPTQSIKWNID
-378 RQLRLSRWSRK
+378 RQEKLRKASK
-389 TDWLRLHLL
+389 KKDWLRNHLI
-398 RALRTAY
+398 RALYTAY
-405 SIYPNSINS
+405 YIYPYDINS
-414 TEGKRILKRDLEA
+414 KEGKRILKRELEA
-427 FKKRY
+427 FEKRP
-432 NGWYTYGDPYNN
+432 NGWYTYGEPYNN
-444 TITYGYR
+444 TITNGYR
-451 KNGAIDTAYTE
+451 RNGAIDTAYTE
-462 FVNYII
+462 FVSYIL
-468 ENERKRNP
+468 ENERKRD
-476 YNPTGEFIRKPH
+476 K
-488 PED
+488 

>member
-51 FTMTNSKLDPEGV
+51 FTMTNSELDPEGV

-99 VNLNFTADI
+99 IDLNFTADI
-108 TACDDGKMEAKY
+108 TACDDGKIEAKY

-179 DMKREAERKR
+179 DMKRETERKR
-189 LELKNKKERMVGAL
+189 LEHIKKKECMVGAL
-203 VNALAEYKKQGS
+203 VNALAEYKKQES

-220 RKNEELKKQEELIKQ
+220 RRNEELKKQEELRKQ

-241 KEEQERLEKLRKEE
+241 KEEQERLEKLRK
-255 EARKKEEE
+255 
-263 RLEKM
+263 
-268 RKEAELQK
+268 
-276 KQEQERLEKLHKE
+276 
-289 EEEKKKQEQERLEK
+289 
-303 LRREEEARKK
+303 EEEARKK

-336 ASRVSKV
+336 ASRISKV

-350 FALPPTNSGKPHPCC
+350 FALPPTNSGKAHPCC
-365 TYDYTHSIRWNIN
+365 TFDPTQSIKWNID
-378 RQLRLSRWSRK
+378 RQEKLRK
-389 TDWLRLHLL
+389 ECKKKDWLRNHLI
-398 RALRTAY
+398 RALYTAY
-405 SIYPNSINS
+405 YIYPYDINS
-414 TEGKRILKRDLEA
+414 KEGKRILKRELEA
-427 FKKRY
+427 FEKRP
-432 NGWYTYGDPYNN
+432 NGWYTYGEPYNN
-444 TITYGYR
+444 TITNGYR
-451 KNGAIDTAYTE
+451 RNGAIDTAYTE
-462 FVNYII
+462 FVSYIL
-468 ENERKRNP
+468 ENERKRD
-476 YNPTGEFIRKPH
+476 K
-488 PED
+488 

>member
-51 FTMTNSKLDPEGV
+51 FTMTNSELDPEGV

-108 TACDDGKMEAKY
+108 TACDNGKMEAKY

-153 SGMAKMLEFF
+153 SGMAKMLDFF

-189 LELKNKKERMVGAL
+189 LEHIKNKERMVGAL
-203 VNALAEYKKQGS
+203 VNALAEYKKQES

-220 RKNEELKKQEELIKQ
+220 RRNEELKKQEELRKQ

-241 KEEQERLEKLRKEE
+241 KEEQERLEK
-255 EARKKEEE
+255 
-263 RLEKM
+263 
-268 RKEAELQK
+268 QC
-276 KQEQERLEKLHKE
+276 
-289 EEEKKKQEQERLEK
+289 
-303 LRREEEARKK
+303 REEEARKK

-324 DKFIEQRKKANL
+324 DKFIEQRKKTNL
-336 ASRVSKV
+336 ASRISKV

-365 TYDYTHSIRWNIN
+365 TFDPTQSIKWNID
-378 RQLRLSRWSRK
+378 RQERLRK
-389 TDWLRLHLL
+389 ACKKKDWLRNHLI
-398 RALRTAY
+398 RALYTAY
-405 SIYPNSINS
+405 YIYPYDINS
-414 TEGKRILKRDLEA
+414 KEGKRILKRELEA
-427 FKKRY
+427 FEKRP
-432 NGWYTYGDPYNN
+432 NGWYTYGEPYNN
-444 TITYGYR
+444 TITNGYR
-451 KNGAIDTAYTE
+451 RNGAIDTAYTE
-462 FVNYII
+462 FVSYVL
-468 ENERKRNP
+468 ENERKRN
-476 YNPTGEFIRKPH
+476 K
-488 PED
+488 